1 MGAITLRNLP
11 PELVRVIQ
19 RRARH
24 KGLSLNKAVINLL
37 EESVGTRKR
46 TKGESAYH
54 DLDDLAGRWSPAE
67 ATAFEAVL
75 SEQRR
80 VDEALWE

>member
-1 MGAITLRNLP
+1 MEAITLRNLP

-19 RRARH
+19 RRARQ

-54 DLDDLAGRWSPAE
+54 DLDDLAGRWTRAE
-67 ATAFEAVL
+67 AAAFETTL
-75 SEQRR
+75 SKQRR
-80 VDEALWE
+80 IDEALWE